1 MKRAALIIT
10 ASWNQSSAKALNL
23 QMNPMENVMK
33 NTRIT
38 ILAVLAAA
46 ALAACQTVEGAG
58 RDIQTAGEVI
68 TDTSQDA
75 RR

>member
-1 MKRAALIIT
+1 MAQALDPHI
-10 ASWNQSSAKALNL
+10 NL
-23 QMNPMENVMK
+23 MENVMK